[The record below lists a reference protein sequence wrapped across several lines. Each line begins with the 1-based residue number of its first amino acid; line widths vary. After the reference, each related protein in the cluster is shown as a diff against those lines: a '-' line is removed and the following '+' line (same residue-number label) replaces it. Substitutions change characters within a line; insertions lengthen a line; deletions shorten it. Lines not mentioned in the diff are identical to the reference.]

1 MSDKLI
7 SKPFSSETYHNKQAQ
22 LISGSGLEDS
32 ASEAWL
38 VRLKAVA
45 ARLAAV
51 VAREIRKTLHFPMD
65 TEYWPLTP
73 NP

>member
-38 VRLKAVA
+38 VRL
-45 ARLAAV
+45 AAV
-51 VAREIRKTLHFPMD
+51 VARVASEALYSTLSTAH
-65 TEYWPLTP
+65 
-73 NP
+73 